1 MRAVKKYKKL
11 TYKDRQTLEEKLKE
25 GESVVNIANIIGT
38 STQMIYYELN
48 SRTKK
53 NEDGKIDFKN
63 YNALRAQLSL

>member
-63 YNALRAQLSL
+63 YNALQAQLSL